1 MINKN
6 LKKKIAPVVM
16 SAAVVMS
23 NMPYAVL
30 ASDFTDTEV
39 ITDSTDISAPEEFTT
54 EKGQDEFTTEK
65 EPDEFTTE
73 NAEEDAFSAETQKG
87 ETYVLMNI
95 PYDDFYKAE
104 LKNNDVKVDAFT
116 SATLN
121 KSRTSGMMNGNSAY
135 HVNPDGSDVTGV
147 TFPVKVSDL
156 SILKDQ
162 KQVTDS
168 DSVTITV
175 TNRGQTRSN
184 TYTGKD
190 SLIENASYSYYVLSE
205 APSYYKELTVNA
217 DGSYSFSAMK
227 GAETKTVSINATLKT
242 ETNYGDYELD
252 LDNNAFPEVIDT
264 NTDKIYGVTVNT
276 TDGTNYG
283 LRHLEN
289 IWRGSM
295 LAWGTGY
302 TTEVHGCPVSSAH
315 YKSIMGKTIDSVTY
329 YTDKGIITFDVPD
342 VKVQTTTGIKAT
354 VADIMDTDSSA
365 AVTFDQILPADFN
378 AQYTVDG
385 TEVSCADGKLAVGFL
400 ALGTHKVVITDTNG
414 IYVPI
419 IAEFTVN
426 TDKMPAAYDSKAG
439 KLVAADGAT
448 ADELS
453 AYIKNI
459 SKVKVDDKE
468 YAASG
473 RGAKVIVKEDGT
485 LDLTDLQVT
494 DTTVFEVTS
503 VGYKNNLVFTY
514 KEAQDQYVL
523 MNIPYDDFYKAEL
536 KNNDVKVDAFTSATL
551 NKSRT
556 SGMMNGNSAYHVNP
570 DGSDVTGVTFPVKVS
585 DLSILKDQKQVTDS
599 DSVTITVTNRGQTRS
614 NTYTG
619 KDSLIENASYS
630 YYVLSEAPSYY
641 KELTVNADGS
651 YSFSAMK
658 GAETKT
664 VSINATLKTETNY
677 GDYELDLDN
686 NAFPEVIDTNT
697 DKIYGVT
704 VNTTDGTNYGLRHLE
719 NIWRGSMLA
728 WGTGYTTEVH
738 GCPVSSA
745 HYKSIMGKT
754 IDSVTY
760 YTDKGIITFDVPDVK
775 VQTTT
780 GIKATVADIMDT
792 DSSAAVTFDQILP
805 ADFNAQYT
813 VDGTEVSCADGKLAV
828 GFLALGT
835 HKVVITD
842 TNGIYVPIIAEFTV
856 NTDKMPAAY
865 DSKAGKLVA
874 ADGATADELSAYI
887 KNISKVKVDDKEY
900 AASGRGAKV
909 IVKEDGTLDLTDLQ
923 VTDTTVFE
931 VTSVGYKNN
940 LVFTYK
946 EAEDKFELDTTAK
959 TLYTKGKTKVSLKLT
974 TNLKDEITW
983 KSSNTKVATVNSTGV
998 VTAKAKGTAVITVSC
1013 GKYSATCKITV
1024 KNPSLTLNKKSTT
1037 LYKGTRTTLKASV
1050 KGVDASKVTFTS
1062 SNTKVVTVSKTTGKI
1077 VAKAAGKAVITV
1089 KCGSL
1094 KTSCTV
1100 TVKNPTLKLAKTSA
1114 SIKVGKKTTIK
1125 PKATP
1130 SGTIKYTSS
1139 NKKIAT
1145 VSSKGV
1151 VTGKKKGT
1159 AKITVT
1165 CNGVSKTFK
1174 VTVK

>member
-1 MINKN
+1 M
-6 LKKKIAPVVM
+6 KKIAPVVM

-23 NMPYAVL
+23 NTPYAVL
-30 ASDFTDTEV
+30 ASDFTDSEV
-39 ITDSTDISAPEEFTT
+39 ITDNTDISAPEEFTT
-54 EKGQDEFTTEK
+54 EKEQDEFTTE
-65 EPDEFTTE
+65 D
-73 NAEEDAFSAETQKG
+73 AEEDAFSAETQQGEAYVLMNIPYDDFYKAELKNNDVKVDAFTSATLNKSRTSGMMNGNSAYHVNPDGSDVTGVTFPVKVSDLSILKDQKQVTDSDSVTITVTNKG
-87 ETYVLMNI
+87 QTSSNTYTGKDSLIENASYSYYVLSEAPSYYKELTVNADGSYSFSAMKGAEIKTLSINATLKTETKYGDYELDLDNNAFPEVINTNTDKIYGVTVNTTDGTNYGLRHLGNIWRGSKLAWGTGYTTEVHGCPVSSAHYKSIMGKTIDSVTYYTDKGIITFDVPDVKVQITTGIKATVVDIMDTDSSAAVTFDQTLPADFNAQYTVDGTEVSCADGKLAVGALALGTHKVVITDTNGIYVPITAEFTVNTDKMPAAYDSKAAKLVAADGATADELSAYIKNISKVKVDDKEYAASGRGAKVIIKEDGTLDLTDLQVTDTTVFEVTSVGYKNNLVFTYKEAEAYVLMNI

-175 TNRGQTRSN
+175 TNRGQTSSN

-205 APSYYKELTVNA
+205 APSYYKELTVNT

-242 ETNYGDYELD
+242 ETSYGDYELD

-365 AVTFDQILPADFN
+365 TVTFDQTLPADFN

-385 TEVSCADGKLAVGFL
+385 TEVSCADGKLAVGAL

-419 IAEFTVN
+419 TAEFTVN
-426 TDKMPAAYDSKAG
+426 TDKMPAAYDSKAA

-473 RGAKVIVKEDGT
+473 RGAKVI
-485 LDLTDLQVT
+485 
-494 DTTVFEVTS
+494 
-503 VGYKNNLVFTY
+503 
-514 KEAQDQYVL
+514 
-523 MNIPYDDFYKAEL
+523 I
-536 KNNDVKVDAFTSATL
+536 
-551 NKSRT
+551 
-556 SGMMNGNSAYHVNP
+556 
-570 DGSDVTGVTFPVKVS
+570 
-585 DLSILKDQKQVTDS
+585 
-599 DSVTITVTNRGQTRS
+599 
-614 NTYTG
+614 
-619 KDSLIENASYS
+619 
-630 YYVLSEAPSYY
+630 
-641 KELTVNADGS
+641 
-651 YSFSAMK
+651 
-658 GAETKT
+658 
-664 VSINATLKTETNY
+664 
-677 GDYELDLDN
+677 
-686 NAFPEVIDTNT
+686 
-697 DKIYGVT
+697 
-704 VNTTDGTNYGLRHLE
+704 
-719 NIWRGSMLA
+719 
-728 WGTGYTTEVH
+728 
-738 GCPVSSA
+738 
-745 HYKSIMGKT
+745 
-754 IDSVTY
+754 
-760 YTDKGIITFDVPDVK
+760 
-775 VQTTT
+775 
-780 GIKATVADIMDT
+780 
-792 DSSAAVTFDQILP
+792 
-805 ADFNAQYT
+805 
-813 VDGTEVSCADGKLAV
+813 
-828 GFLALGT
+828 
-835 HKVVITD
+835 
-842 TNGIYVPIIAEFTV
+842 
-856 NTDKMPAAY
+856 
-865 DSKAGKLVA
+865 
-874 ADGATADELSAYI
+874 
-887 KNISKVKVDDKEY
+887 
-900 AASGRGAKV
+900 
-909 IVKEDGTLDLTDLQ
+909 KEDGTLDLTDLQ

-946 EAEDKFELDTTAK
+946 EAENKFELNTTAK
-959 TLYTKGKTKVSLKLT
+959 TLYTEGQTKVSLKLT
-974 TNLKDEITW
+974 TNLTDKIIW
-983 KSSNTKVATVNSTGV
+983 KSSNTKVATVNSAGV
-998 VTAKAKGTAVITVSC
+998 VTARAKGTAVITASC
-1013 GKYSATCKITV
+1013 GKYTATCTITV

-1037 LYKGTRTTLKASV
+1037 LYKGTRTTLKAYV

-1062 SNTKVVTVSKTTGKI
+1062 NNTKVVVVNKTTGRI

-1094 KTSCTV
+1094 KTTCTV

-1125 PKATP
+1125 ATAAP

-1139 NKKIAT
+1139 NKKIVT